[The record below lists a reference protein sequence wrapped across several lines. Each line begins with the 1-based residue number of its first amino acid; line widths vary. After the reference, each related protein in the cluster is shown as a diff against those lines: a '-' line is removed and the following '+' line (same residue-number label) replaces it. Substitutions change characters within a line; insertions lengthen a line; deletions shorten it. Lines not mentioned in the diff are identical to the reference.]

1 MKKLLF
7 IIFLFLLPLYFT
19 YAAKPAKVLIVPG
32 HDDESWGTEFLGVK
46 EADMNVKLSLMIY
59 DQLKQDKNFE
69 AFIVRDWDGYKKEF
83 TDYFQNN
90 EDSISKFIKS
100 SKENFNTK
108 ILDGKIFELEGVN
121 HNNAKDDVAF
131 KLYGI
136 NKWANENSMDAVIH
150 VHFNDYPR
158 GRTYQRGKY
167 KGFAVYVP
175 EPQLKN
181 SELSSPLGF
190 FIFSSLLKNYDVSN
204 YEKESFGV
212 VPDQSLIAL
221 GANDT
226 SMTRSVLI
234 EYGYIYERRFSNFYK
249 REAEMKIMSRRTY
262 EGIKKYF
269 NYRSKF

>member
-90 EDSISKFIKS
+90 EDSISKFIKN
-100 SKENFNTK
+100 SKEIFDTK
-108 ILDGKIFELEGVN
+108 ILNGKIFELEGVN

-136 NKWANENSMDAVIH
+136 NKWANENGMDAVIH
-150 VHFNDYPR
+150 IHFNDYPR

-204 YEKESFGV
+204 YEKESSGV